1 MVDFILSLLF
11 PPKCPYCSKN
21 ISRSLAECPVC
32 RAQFPKYPQ
41 IKTIPSGEI
50 CIAPFFYDTSVR
62 NAIVNYKFRG
72 RKFNAK
78 SLSLAVSKTVENVY
92 KDMDFEIVSCVPLSA
107 ERLHERGFNQS
118 ELIAEKVAKYFEKPY
133 EPLLRK
139 IKNNSEQHNLSA
151 KEREKNVIGVYSVID
166 EQKVS
171 GKKILFIDDVA
182 TTGNTLA
189 ECCRTLK
196 NSGAER
202 ILCAAAAIAK

>member
-1 MVDFILSLLF
+1 MVDFIFSLLF

-32 RAQFPKYPQ
+32 KAGFPKYPQ
-41 IKTIPSGEI
+41 IKIIPSGEI
-50 CIAPFFYDTSVR
+50 CIAPFFYDISVR
-62 NAIVNYKFRG
+62 NAIINYKFNG

-78 SLSLAVSKTVENVY
+78 SLSLVVSETVENVC
-92 KDMDFEIVSCVPLSA
+92 KDMDFELVSCVPLSS
-107 ERLHERGFNQS
+107 ERQRERGFNQS
-118 ELIAEKVAKYFEKPY
+118 EIIAKKVAKYFEKPY

-139 IKNNSEQHNLSA
+139 IKNNSEQHKLSA
-151 KEREKNVIGVYSVID
+151 KEREKNVVGVYSVID
-166 EQKVS
+166 ETKVS
-171 GKKILFIDDVA
+171 GKKILLIDDVA

-202 ILCAAAAIAK
+202 ILCAAAAIAQ

>member
-1 MVDFILSLLF
+1 MVNFILSLLF

-21 ISRSLAECPVC
+21 ISRNLAECPVC
-32 RAQFPKYPQ
+32 KAQFPKYPQ

-62 NAIVNYKFRG
+62 SAIINYKFKG

-78 SLSLAVSKTVENVY
+78 SLALAVSKTVEDIY
-92 KDMDFEIVSCVPLSA
+92 KDMDFEVVSCVPLSA
-107 ERLHERGFNQS
+107 ERLRERGFNQS
-118 ELIAEKVAKYFEKPY
+118 EIIAEKVAEHFKKPY
-133 EPLLRK
+133 QQLLRK
-139 IKNNSEQHNLSA
+139 TKNNSEQHSLSA

-171 GKKILFIDDVA
+171 GKKILLIDDVA
-182 TTGNTLA
+182 TTGNTLS
-189 ECCRTLK
+189 ECCRTLR

-202 ILCAAAAIAK
+202 ILCATAAIAQ